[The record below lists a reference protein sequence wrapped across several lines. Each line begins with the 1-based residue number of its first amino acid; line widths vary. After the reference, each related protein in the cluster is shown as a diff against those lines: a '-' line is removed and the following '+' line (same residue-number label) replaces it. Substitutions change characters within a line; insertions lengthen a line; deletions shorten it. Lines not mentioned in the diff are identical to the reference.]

1 MIPSDD
7 DDPLSVVVMV
17 RVPAVGAVVS
27 TYTVMPAVV
36 DWFPARSVTRARIV
50 YVPSLREVGVRV

>member
-36 DWFPARSVTRARIV
+36 DWFPARSVTRARTV